1 MSNVWINIQ
10 ETRMMIFLQM
20 MMREREREREREQ
33 PLKSLV
39 HGLRGPDT
47 VS

>member
-1 MSNVWINIQ
+1 MDKYTGDPDDDFSSDDD
-10 ETRMMIFLQM
+10 E
-20 MMREREREREREQ
+20 REREREREREQ